1 MNAPFTSGVQ
11 TPENAAPE
19 HWIYAQAD
27 RDLSSE
33 AMNFDG
39 SRDDFIAKLSDEG
52 ILATPVHSCK
62 QVAAVSKTN
71 ESKTLRFEKR
81 ESEGITLARPH
92 NLTLTII
99 ITMLAT
105 ISFSASSQSHSHHA
119 HSACYPSGN
128 TLTLT
133 GLAGLLTETWKPT
146 WFCFDGIPSSCPG
159 GAAPS
164 GVHAP
169 KILMDVCGYTE
180 AEVCDMYD
188 KEVVLPIYW
197 DKQNTAKEAHIW
209 SGAEEGQSAQRRKMD
224 PASFKYDDPKF
235 GNAM

>member
-39 SRDDFIAKLSDEG
+39 SRDDFIAKLSEEG

-81 ESEGITLARPH
+81 ESEGITLS
-92 NLTLTII
+92 T
-99 ITMLAT
+99 
-105 ISFSASSQSHSHHA
+105 SSQSHSHYNHYHA
-119 HSACYPSGN
+119 GNNLILSELTISFPSRSLCLLSLWQHSHSNWASRVVDRN
-128 TLTLT
+128 
-133 GLAGLLTETWKPT
+133 
-146 WFCFDGIPSSCPG
+146 
-159 GAAPS
+159 
-164 GVHAP
+164 
-169 KILMDVCGYTE
+169 ME
-180 AEVCDMYD
+180 AYM
-188 KEVVLPIYW
+188 VLFRW
-197 DKQNTAKEAHIW
+197 HSK
-209 SGAEEGQSAQRRKMD
+209 
-224 PASFKYDDPKF
+224 
-235 GNAM
+235 